1 LREIEPDVWI
11 RHAERTI
18 RGTIDFRVST
28 GAEKIGVVI
37 TDLRQ
42 PNEYEWARTEGYT
55 IIRVTAP
62 DDVRIGRAIK
72 AGDDFCENDLDHS
85 TELEIDNFAVDYTVE
100 NNGTVDELKEKIDA
114 ILTDIDGITR

>member
-1 LREIEPDVWI
+1 MREIESDIWI
-11 RHAERTI
+11 RHAERKV
-18 RGTIDFRVST
+18 RGTIDFRVNT

-62 DDVRIGRAIK
+62 DEVRIGRAIG
-72 AGDDFCENDLDHS
+72 AGDDFSVHDLAHS
-85 TELEIDNFAVDYTVE
+85 TELEIDNFDVDYEVV
-100 NNGTVDELKEKIDA
+100 NDGTVADLQTKIDE
-114 ILTDIDGITR
+114 IISQINQ